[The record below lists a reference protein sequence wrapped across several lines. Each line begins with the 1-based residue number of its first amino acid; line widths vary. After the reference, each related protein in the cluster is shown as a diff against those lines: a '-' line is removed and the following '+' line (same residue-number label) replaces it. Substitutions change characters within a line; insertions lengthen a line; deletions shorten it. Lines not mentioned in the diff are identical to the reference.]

1 MPVVS
6 VKHREAEILEHV
18 NRGGAGQRV
27 IFNDQ
32 HRLVAHSEL
41 RTTIDRLR
49 QGPGY
54 GLAIPGCWK
63 GPAVRVTGAST
74 NKLNGGH
81 YPSWRCWP
89 APAPRKEA
97 GPQAFRFRATAAWPV
112 RSPRPMRQPLQLSFP
127 SPQEPHQLRHSPG
140 RVPERNSRLIL
151 S

>member
-18 NRGGAGQRV
+18 DRCGAGQRV

-32 HRLVAHSEL
+32 HKLLAHSEL

-54 GLAIPGCWK
+54 GLAIPVCWK

-89 APAPRKEA
+89 APAPTS
-97 GPQAFRFRATAAWPV
+97 G
-112 RSPRPMRQPLQLSFP
+112 RSTSF
-127 SPQEPHQLRHSPG
+127 SVS
-140 RVPERNSRLIL
+140 RNSRLARSISRPKAPAASTVFSIAARTSPASTL
-151 S
+151 MLLGR

>member
-6 VKHREAEILEHV
+6 IKHRETEILEHV
-18 NRGGAGQRV
+18 DRGGAGQRV

-32 HRLVAHSEL
+32 HRLLAQSQL
-41 RTTIDRLR
+41 RTIRTSTVFAS
-49 QGPGY
+49 GPGS

-89 APAPRKEA
+89 APAPTS
-97 GPQAFRFRATAAWPV
+97 G
-112 RSPRPMRQPLQLSFP
+112 RSTSF
-127 SPQEPHQLRHSPG
+127 SVS
-140 RVPERNSRLIL
+140 RNSRLARSI
-151 S
+151 SR